1 MLETA
6 GRLTPMSQRKGQEAY
21 DVFVVGA
28 GTAGLVTAAAMAG
41 LGARVGLAERGRMGG
56 DCLNTGCVPSKALIS
71 STRLVARMRRAAE
84 WGLETA
90 DPRFSFEKVFARM
103 RQRREKI
110 APHDSQERLEAA
122 GVEVFRGT
130 ARFVSSREVAV
141 GERRLAAKRFVIATG
156 GRPALPPVEGLR
168 DVPFFTNETV
178 FDELKSRPDRLAIL
192 GGGPIGCELGQVFAR
207 LDVKVTI
214 LQRADRI
221 LEREDRDASDVVRG
235 ALEADGVRIVTGADV
250 RRASRA
256 GGTLWLDLAGGEA
269 IEAEALLVASGRAP
283 NLEGLGLEEAGVAYT
298 KKGITIDS
306 SLRTSQPHIYAAGDV
321 AGLGQFTHL
330 AEQHARTIVRNILVP
345 WPKARADQAPLPW
358 CTYTDPEL
366 ARVGLSEEE
375 ARGRGI
381 AVDVFRFEISELDR
395 AIVESEE
402 RGFVKVL
409 TARGR
414 DQILGATIVGERAGD
429 VLAEIVLAMQARVGL
444 STISAT
450 IHAYPTFAELNRR
463 AADAKVRSRLTPF
476 ARRLLALRWGHS

>member
-1 MLETA
+1 
-6 GRLTPMSQRKGQEAY
+6 MSQRKGEGVY
-21 DVFVVGA
+21 DVLVVGA
-28 GTAGLVTAAAMAG
+28 GTAGLVTAAATAG
-41 LGARVGLAERGRMGG
+41 LGARVALVERGRMGG

-71 STRLVARMRRAAE
+71 SARLVARMRRATE
-84 WGLETA
+84 WGLEAA

-122 GVEVFRGT
+122 GVDVFRGS
-130 ARFVSSREVAV
+130 AKFISPREVAV
-141 GERRLAAKRFVIATG
+141 GDRRLAAKRFVIATG
-156 GRPALPPVEGLR
+156 GRPALPPVEGLSE
-168 DVPFFTNETV
+168 VPFFTNETV
-178 FDELKSRPDRLAIL
+178 FDELGSRPDRLAIL
-192 GGGPIGCELGQVFAR
+192 GGGPVGCELGQVFAR

-221 LEREDRDASDVVRG
+221 LEREDRDASDVVRQS
-235 ALEADGVRIVTGADV
+235 LEADGVRIASSADV
-250 RRASRA
+250 RRVARA
-256 GGTLWLDLAGGEA
+256 GGAVRLELAGGET
-269 IEAEALLVASGRAP
+269 IEAEALLVGSGRAP
-283 NLEGLGLEEAGVAYT
+283 NLEGLGLDEAGVAYT
-298 KKGITIDS
+298 KRGITVDS
-306 SLRTSQPHIYAAGDV
+306 SLRTSQRHIYAAGDV

-345 WPKARADQAPLPW
+345 WPKARADRSLLPW

-375 ARGRGI
+375 ARRQGT
-381 AVDVFRFEISELDR
+381 AVDVFRFELSDLDR

-402 RGFVKVL
+402 KGFVKIL
-409 TARGR
+409 TAKGK
-414 DQILGATIVGERAGD
+414 DQILGATIVSERAGD
-429 VLAEIVLAMQARVGL
+429 VIAEIVLAMQARVGL

>member
-1 MLETA
+1 
-6 GRLTPMSQRKGQEAY
+6 MSRRKGEGTY
-21 DVFVVGA
+21 DVLVIGA
-28 GTAGLVTAAAMAG
+28 GTAGLVTAAAAAR
-41 LGARVGLAERGRMGG
+41 LGARVALVERGRMGG

-71 STRLVARMRRAAE
+71 SARLVARMRRAAE

-90 DPRFSFEKVFARM
+90 EPRFSFEKVFARM

-110 APHDSQERLEAA
+110 APHDSQERLEAT
-122 GVEVFRGT
+122 GVDVFRG
-130 ARFVSSREVAV
+130 AAKFVSPREVAV
-141 GERRLAAKRFVIATG
+141 ADTRLRAKRFVIASG
-156 GRPALPPVEGLR
+156 GRPALPPVEGLS

-178 FDELKSRPDRLAIL
+178 FDELTSRPERLAIL

-214 LQRADRI
+214 LQRAGRL
-221 LEREDRDASDVVRG
+221 LEREDGDASDVVRR

-250 RRASRA
+250 RRAARA
-256 GGTLWLDLAGGEA
+256 GGAVRLELGGEA

-298 KKGITIDS
+298 KEGITVDS
-306 SLRTSQPHIYAAGDV
+306 FLRTSRRHIYAAGDV

-345 WPKARADQAPLPW
+345 WPKARADRSLLPW
-358 CTYTDPEL
+358 CTFTDPEL

-375 ARGRGI
+375 ARRLKI
-381 AVDVFRFEISELDR
+381 AVDVFRFELSDLDR

-402 RGFVKVL
+402 MGFVKIL
-409 TARGR
+409 TAKGKDR
-414 DQILGATIVGERAGD
+414 ILGATIVGERAGD
-429 VLAEIVLAMQARVGL
+429 VIAEIVLAMQAGVGL
-444 STISAT
+444 STISET
-450 IHAYPTFAELNRR
+450 VHAYPTFAEGNRR
-463 AADAKVRSRLTPF
+463 AADARVRSRLTPV